1 MCTLDPKPLIFF
13 LFLANFELVT
23 CEAECLRK
31 QLRYIVCCEL
41 VHFKGGARD
50 TWQRVSGLVAKK
62 KACRVSGLGF
72 WGSGLMEGFRVYGAV
87 RERV

>member
-1 MCTLDPKPLIFF
+1 MCTLDPKPQFF
-13 LFLANFELVT
+13 SFSANFELVT

-62 KACRVSGLGF
+62 KVCRVSGLGF
-72 WGSGLMEGFRVYGAV
+72 WGSGLMDARVLGFMGL
-87 RERV
+87 